1 MEYKG
6 KPRIHP
12 TYQEWWDGVQY
23 SHERTIRPFVMDRRV
38 QMGVR
43 VLVDDRGR
51 LSIPAEIRKQLG
63 FREGDKVI
71 IEPLG
76 PGEFR
81 VIKMRAAAE
90 SGKGMYSNLRGPG
103 ERVSDELIRDRR
115 REQRESEE

>member
-1 MEYKG
+1 
-6 KPRIHP
+6 
-12 TYQEWWDGVQY
+12 
-23 SHERTIRPFVMDRRV
+23 
-38 QMGVR
+38 MGVR

-63 FREGDKVI
+63 FCEGDRVI

-81 VIKMRAAAE
+81 VIKLRSAAE
-90 SGKGMYSNLRGPG
+90 SGRGMYSNLRCPG